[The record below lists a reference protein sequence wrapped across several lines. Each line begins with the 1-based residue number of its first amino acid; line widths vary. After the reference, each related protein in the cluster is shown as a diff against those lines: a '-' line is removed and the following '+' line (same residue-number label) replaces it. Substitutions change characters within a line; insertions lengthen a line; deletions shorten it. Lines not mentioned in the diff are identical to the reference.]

1 MIKPSTD
8 GLLQYRIVRKGE
20 QYFIQ
25 VLTEEKLWS
34 WPWIKNKYD
43 IVWRYA
49 GKSGYPSV
57 VKDRIFADSNPLLPP
72 FESQSEAQEQIQV
85 FWKQQYKE
93 IINIQTE
100 NL

>member
-1 MIKPSTD
+1 MIYPRTD

-25 VLTEEKLWS
+25 VLTEEKKFAL
-34 WPWIKNKYD
+34 PWKKSEYE

-49 GKSGYPSV
+49 GKSGYPSII
-57 VKDRIFADSNPLLPP
+57 KDRIFVDNNPLLPP
-72 FESQSEAQEQIQV
+72 YESQSEAQEKIEE
-85 FWKQQYKE
+85 FWRQQYSE
-93 IINIQTE
+93 IINVKTD